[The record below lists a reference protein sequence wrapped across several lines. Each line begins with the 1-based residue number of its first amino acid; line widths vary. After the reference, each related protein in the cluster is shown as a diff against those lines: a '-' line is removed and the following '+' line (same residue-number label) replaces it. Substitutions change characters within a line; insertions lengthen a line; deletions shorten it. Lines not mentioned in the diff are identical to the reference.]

1 MPPRR
6 DRVPIVALLGGE
18 PPGRALF
25 LAASAGA
32 RGRGGA
38 GGLVWEVPGCARRN
52 RHHKGWLVSLH
63 PTLGAAS
70 KKRLQECS
78 SGGWFGG

>member
-1 MPPRR
+1 MPPKR
-6 DRVPIVALLGGE
+6 DRVPIVALLGSE

-32 RGRGGA
+32 RGHGGA